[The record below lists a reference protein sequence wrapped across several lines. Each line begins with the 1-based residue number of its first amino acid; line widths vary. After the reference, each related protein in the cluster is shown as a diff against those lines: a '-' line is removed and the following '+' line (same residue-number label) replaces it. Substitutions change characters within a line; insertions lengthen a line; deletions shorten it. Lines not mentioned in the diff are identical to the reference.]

1 MAGNKLRGPG
11 RRVSVRVLV
20 LRLLLVI
27 AALALLQGTIY
38 YRHYRIVKAK
48 TYQMNLEL
56 ARSVAAAFDALI
68 AAIHRVEAAV
78 GYGLTSGAPMTH
90 DQQVRLLRRI
100 SDEFPRV
107 RDIVWMSAEGRVV
120 ACSAPEW
127 VGRDLSNTPWLRQ
140 IEQGNDKLVTHGHRE
155 AAPGEDYFTAARGIR
170 DDRGKLR
177 GVVVAE
183 ISTAVIGDWFEIK
196 RIPVGAFVVVD
207 GSGWL
212 VHRTGREQV
221 PYEHRNWAAG
231 RPLVRAAL
239 QGREVTGHEHSPLD
253 GRGELVAEEPIA
265 GLGWVVEA
273 SRGEREVGEGI
284 RRGMAGD
291 LTIVVLI
298 AVAAALAALHTVK
311 RIITPLAGLRR
322 HAVEVGRGNLGHRVE
337 VADTAEL
344 AEVGEAFNRMTEEAQ
359 AREHER
365 ELRLEAERERAAL
378 AEGLAEEISH
388 QVRNNLAMVSGLLQM
403 QLLKYRNTTV
413 EPLLRA
419 AVLRIQSF
427 ADIHEEIHAARSTEL
442 DLLSTL
448 RRLATSVSRR
458 YGEGARPVIS
468 VEGDPL
474 RYDAR
479 IVTNLAIAAGELV
492 TNAVK
497 YGGPGAD
504 GQVEVR
510 VNCSAADG
518 QLRLSVWNSGLP
530 VPVDFDPTK
539 QGAMGLQI
547 VWDLVVSRYGGTFT
561 LTPREGGS
569 LAEIRVSEAA
579 LREKT

>member
-1 MAGNKLRGPG
+1 MAGDKRRGPG

-27 AALALLQGTIY
+27 VALALLQGTIY

-56 ARSVAAAFDALI
+56 ARTVAAAFDDLI

-90 DQQVRLLRRI
+90 EQQVRLLRRI

-107 RDIVWMSAEGRVV
+107 RDIAWMSAEGRAV

-127 VGRDLSNTPWLRQ
+127 TGRDLSNTPWFRQ
-140 IEQGNDKLVTHGHRE
+140 VEQGNDKLVTNTARKV
-155 AAPGEDYFTAARGIR
+155 APGEDYFTAARAIR
-170 DDRGKLR
+170 DHRGKLL
-177 GVVVAE
+177 GVVAAE
-183 ISTAVIGDWFEIK
+183 ISTAVIGDWFAIK
-196 RIPVGAFVVVD
+196 RIPAGAFEVVD

-212 VHRTGREQV
+212 VYRTDREQV
-221 PYEHRNWAAG
+221 PYEHRDWAAEH
-231 RPLVRAAL
+231 PLVRAAL
-239 QGREVTGHEHSPLD
+239 QGREVAGHQHSPLD
-253 GRGELVAEEPIA
+253 GHGELVAEEPIA

-298 AVAAALAALHTVK
+298 AVAAALAALHTVR
-311 RIITPLAGLRR
+311 RITTPLAGLKR
-322 HAVEVGRGNLGHRVE
+322 HAAEVGRGNLGHRVE

-365 ELRLEAERERAAL
+365 ELRLEAERERAA
-378 AEGLAEEISH
+378 LAEEISH

-442 DLLSTL
+442 DLLSAL

-458 YGEGARPVIS
+458 YAEGARPVIS
-468 VEGDPL
+468 VDGDPL

-479 IVTNLAIAAGELV
+479 IVTNLAIAAGELM

-497 YGGPGAD
+497 YGGPGAN

-510 VNCSAADG
+510 VNCSAAVG
-518 QLRLSVWNSGLP
+518 ELRLSVWSSGPP
-530 VPVDFDPTK
+530 VPPDFDPVK

-547 VWDLVVSRYGGTFT
+547 VWDLAVSRYGGTFT

>member
-1 MAGNKLRGPG
+1 
-11 RRVSVRVLV
+11 
-20 LRLLLVI
+20 
-27 AALALLQGTIY
+27 
-38 YRHYRIVKAK
+38 
-48 TYQMNLEL
+48 
-56 ARSVAAAFDALI
+56 
-68 AAIHRVEAAV
+68 
-78 GYGLTSGAPMTH
+78 
-90 DQQVRLLRRI
+90 
-100 SDEFPRV
+100 
-107 RDIVWMSAEGRVV
+107 
-120 ACSAPEW
+120 
-127 VGRDLSNTPWLRQ
+127 
-140 IEQGNDKLVTHGHRE
+140 
-155 AAPGEDYFTAARGIR
+155 
-170 DDRGKLR
+170 
-177 GVVVAE
+177 
-183 ISTAVIGDWFEIK
+183 
-196 RIPVGAFVVVD
+196 
-207 GSGWL
+207 
-212 VHRTGREQV
+212 
-221 PYEHRNWAAG
+221 
-231 RPLVRAAL
+231 
-239 QGREVTGHEHSPLD
+239 
-253 GRGELVAEEPIA
+253 
-265 GLGWVVEA
+265 
-273 SRGEREVGEGI
+273 
-284 RRGMAGD
+284 MAGD

-530 VPVDFDPTK
+530 VPVDFDPAK